1 MARLI
6 RSNNKIIAGVCAGL
20 AENFHID
27 VKLMRLIFVILLFVT
42 FSAMGVAYIILWVL
56 MPVDARS
63 RNYKE
68 RMHDRLG
75 R

>member
-6 RSNNKIIAGVCAGL
+6 RSNNKIIAGVCDGL

-68 RMHDRLG
+68 RMQDRLG
-75 R
+75 L

>member
-6 RSNNKIIAGVCAGL
+6 RSNNTIIAGL

-68 RMHDRLG
+68 RMQDRLG